1 MFIDRQ
7 AFIKEKNQLT
17 RNLKKS
23 KDVYDTSLLENI
35 ADKKRAG
42 KELPAVTAAISSDKV
57 QIEKVTHKIARIETK
72 ISAHPQI
79 KVLKVMISAEK
90 EFRQKIV
97 DDYKK
102 FQKFYPLKELG
113 WQSLF
118 LLPLFIAFY
127 IWSSRS
133 VKKNNRIKTL
143 ISSHL
148 LIIVSIPIILK
159 VIEVVLDLIPR
170 HFFKNLFNILKSL
183 HIIALWH
190 YIVILL
196 SVCIGL
202 FAVYIIQ
209 KKLFNK
215 KRIQLKR
222 LMKGACYC
230 CGKKLPMGATACP
243 FCGTQQFEI
252 CSNCGDQTYIC
263 GDFCK
268 NCGHKLSK
276 P

>member
-1 MFIDRQ
+1 MIRIKNSISTFKDRLINISGEESLSRFSLTVVIALDIFILMVVFQGLDDHTRQLTSPSEYVPYECKDAFINQNWSEANFLTKLQTLVLSEHNNYSYRIDSRLKKTDTLGIHDVCREFYENTRKIAKNSELKTLFIDRQ

-133 VKKNNRIKTL
+133 VKKK
-143 ISSHL
+143 
-148 LIIVSIPIILK
+148 IVS
-159 VIEVVLDLIPR
+159 R
-170 HFFKNLFNILKSL
+170 H
-183 HIIALWH
+183 
-190 YIVILL
+190 
-196 SVCIGL
+196 
-202 FAVYIIQ
+202 
-209 KKLFNK
+209 
-215 KRIQLKR
+215 
-222 LMKGACYC
+222 
-230 CGKKLPMGATACP
+230 
-243 FCGTQQFEI
+243 
-252 CSNCGDQTYIC
+252 
-263 GDFCK
+263 
-268 NCGHKLSK
+268 
-276 P
+276 